1 MDNTR
6 RPPATRSTGEMAAST
21 TSPLR
26 ALRGGIQRSEAAGAA
41 HQRFGDISAFDMT
54 VDCST

>member
-6 RPPATRSTGEMAAST
+6 RPPVTRSTGEMAAST

-26 ALRGGIQRSEAAGAA
+26 GGIQRSETAGAV
-41 HQRFGDISAFDMT
+41 HQRFGDISALGMT

>member
-6 RPPATRSTGEMAAST
+6 RPPVTRSTGEMAAST

-26 ALRGGIQRSEAAGAA
+26 GGIQRSEPQVQFTSDSVTS
-41 HQRFGDISAFDMT
+41 QRSE
-54 VDCST
+54 

>member
-6 RPPATRSTGEMAAST
+6 RPPATRPTGVMAAST
-21 TSPLR
+21 TSPLH
-26 ALRGGIQRSEAAGAA
+26 GGIQRSEAAGAV
-41 HQRFGDISAFDMT
+41 HQRFGDTSALGMT